1 MWGLCLIFLLVHA
14 TPLKCISVE
23 RVRAQIN
30 AWDGAVGFVEGNL
43 EQSLSHSV
51 TDEDLSRGD
60 NRLCVLLTDLGVGSK
75 TYASKICAKGLV
87 EVNGELAFGTAR
99 LSAGDEVIVKLP
111 APRSVLGQQQ
121 RRDDTYLDKLGAFV
135 DHLSSEEQNPPL
147 SVVHED
153 SHLVPKLYRIL
164 ARTNLSPS
172 PCTHVYYPIN
182 P

>member
-1 MWGLCLIFLLVHA
+1 MLFLLVHA

-30 AWDGAVGFVEGNL
+30 AWDAAVGYLEGNW
-43 EQSLSHSV
+43 EQSLIRHSV
-51 TDEDLSRGD
+51 SDDDLSRGD

-99 LSAGDEVIVKLP
+99 LSAGDEITVELP
-111 APRSVLGQQQ
+111 TPRSVLGQQQ
-121 RRDDTYLDKLGAFV
+121 RRDDAYLDKLGAFV
-135 DHLSSEEQNPPL
+135 DHLCSAEQNPPL

-153 SHLVPKLYRIL
+153 SHLVPKLYRTL

-172 PCTHVYYPIN
+172 PCTYVYYPIN